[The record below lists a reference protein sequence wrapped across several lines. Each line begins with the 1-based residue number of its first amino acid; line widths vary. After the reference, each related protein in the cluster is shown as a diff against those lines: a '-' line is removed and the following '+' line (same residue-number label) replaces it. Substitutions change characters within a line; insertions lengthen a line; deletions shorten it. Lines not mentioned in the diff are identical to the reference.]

1 MSEEIF
7 VIASFDNYNQRRYS
21 KPWVGT
27 IKDGKY
33 DFSNVGY
40 YTGNHEKGEGGDI
53 ILTDISE
60 DVIYAWGQ
68 KDYRGKNSQIKYG
81 RIVNGIMVPCDKAGR
96 GGNN

>member
-1 MSEEIF
+1 MSKKEIF
-7 VIASFDNYNQRRYS
+7 VVASFDDYNQRRYS
-21 KPWVGT
+21 KPWVGK

-40 YTGNHEKGEGGDI
+40 YTGDHRQGEGGDI

-68 KDYRGKNSQIKYG
+68 KDYRGNKTEIKYG
-81 RIVNGIMVPCDKAGR
+81 RIVNGAMVPCDKAGR
-96 GGNN
+96 